1 MESDDGG
8 SQGPIHNF
16 IVEPPQRVGRKTGD
30 ARRADGT
37 RGPSAVLVVHGVG
50 QQTKFETLDS
60 LVRGLV
66 RAILPAPLDHP
77 RARLVQLA
85 GERLNRVELRFKREG
100 RESRGGAVG
109 GRPAPRSCGAPR
121 RRVRWLRSRRRPA
134 PRGGKQR

>member
-1 MESDDGG
+1 VESDDGG

-16 IVEPPQRVGRKTGD
+16 LVEPPQRLGRKTGD

-66 RAILPAPLDHP
+66 RTILPAPLDHP

-100 RESRGGAVG
+100 RESEIHLYEGYWASITEGRVTRGGTW
-109 GRPAPRSCGAPR
+109 RPPSRS
-121 RRVRWLRSRRRPA
+121 
-134 PRGGKQR
+134 

>member
-1 MESDDGG
+1 G
-8 SQGPIHNF
+8 SQGPIHNLL
-16 IVEPPQRVGRKTGD
+16 VEPPQRLGRKTGD

-66 RAILPAPLDHP
+66 RTILPAPLDHP

-85 GERLNRVELRFKREG
+85 GERLNRVELGSSGRVAKARSTSTRTNWASITEG
-100 RESRGGAVG
+100 RVT
-109 GRPAPRSCGAPR
+109 
-121 RRVRWLRSRRRPA
+121 LR
-134 PRGGKQR
+134 